1 MKLPGSSKSQL
12 GWEAPISVR
21 FDYFTRPNTRRAYAR
36 PFVGSIE
43 DNANS
48 LQIGIPPSFRDV
60 MGMADIVSKQRALPT
75 NITTRCHSKPP
86 IKLKNKMVAEALPGV
101 KLLKCQTARQGLVV
115 HVDTGN

>member
-1 MKLPGSSKSQL
+1 MKLPGSSKISA
-12 GWEAPISVR
+12 GREAPISVR

-60 MGMADIVSKQRALPT
+60 MGMADIVSKDRAFAT
-75 NITTRCHSKPP
+75 DITAGCHHTPPLSASSKTES
-86 IKLKNKMVAEALPGV
+86 IAEGAW
-101 KLLKCQTARQGLVV
+101 
-115 HVDTGN
+115 

>member
-1 MKLPGSSKSQL
+1 MKVCLGLVGLHYSPSSNAGS
-12 GWEAPISVR
+12 A
-21 FDYFTRPNTRRAYAR
+21 NTRSLM
-36 PFVGSIE
+36 GSINN
-43 DNANS
+43 DADS
-48 LQIGIPPSFRDV
+48 LEIRIPSSLGNV
-60 MGMADIVSKQRALPT
+60 VGMADIVSKQRALPT